1 MHANDKVCYCK
12 NVTVQ
17 DIKDAIDNGATTVN
31 EVKEVTGAATACTK
45 CISTVKEVVED
56 LLK

>member
-1 MHANDKVCYCK
+1 MSANDKICYCK

-17 DIKDAIDNGATTVN
+17 DIKDAIDNGATN
-31 EVKEVTGAATACTK
+31 FKEVQEATKVATGCGRCRETA
-45 CISTVKEVVED
+45 KEVVED

>member
-1 MHANDKVCYCK
+1 MHANDKICYCK

-17 DIKDAIDNGATTVN
+17 DIKDAIDKGATN
-31 EVKEVTGAATACTK
+31 FKEVQDATKAGTGCTR
-45 CISTVKEVVED
+45 CSATVKEVVED

>member
-1 MHANDKVCYCK
+1 MHANDKICYCK

-17 DIKDAIDNGATTVN
+17 DIKDAIDKGATSF
-31 EVKEVTGAATACTK
+31 KEVQDTTKAGTGCTR
-45 CISTVKEVVED
+45 CSATVKEVVED